1 MEKDFINLQTG
12 KRPEVIEVKTQTKLV
27 PKRTTIIYELTT
39 PKDESISKKDDQ
51 EQSKDLPG

>member
-12 KRPEVIEVKTQTKLV
+12 KRPEVIEVKTPTKLV

-39 PKDESISKKDDQ
+39 PKDESISQKEDQ
-51 EQSKDLPG
+51 EQSEDLPR